1 MKSIIKILAGV
12 LITVNMVVFTA
23 CTDDDFTASIFDTT
37 DYPLDKSSYTFPLD
51 TFLKKNFL
59 EPYNLKYLYKMEDI
73 GSDLDKNLVPIDYE
87 NASIL
92 GFLSKYLWFDVYK
105 KVVGEEFLK
114 QYSPRIIHLVGSHS
128 FNPTSGTETLGVA
141 EGGVKVTLIRGNFFD
156 VNNIEYMNEYFFE
169 TMHHEFSHILHQT
182 KSYPTEFN
190 LLSTGHYDSS
200 NWQDRDEGMCASLG
214 FFSNYGS
221 SETREDFAETIA
233 NYIVKT
239 DDQLAKLYDYAAR
252 GWEVNDPESLDPIY
266 SSWFIYFKNEVNDE
280 NRNLTIPYDY
290 GHDRAITDDDIEIV
304 TENGVETRYLKNDV
318 VSGVVKLIKSGDID
332 ANLDDWYDSAAKK
345 NYRFQVYAVADKDGI
360 DGVQVLDQKINIAR
374 EWFKSA
380 WNADLDALREE
391 VQKRQN
397 NVNSEFTDKL
407 LDQIR
412 NVQ

>member
-1 MKSIIKILAGV
+1 MKITKYILMLAVSAFLGLSLV
-12 LITVNMVVFTA
+12 S
-23 CTDDDFTASIFDTT
+23 CSEDDLGPTIFPD
-37 DYPLDKSSYTFPLD
+37 DEDALDPSSYSYKFDKWLQD
-51 TFLKKNFL
+51 NFL
-59 EPYNLKYLYKMEDI
+59 LPYNLDFRYKMEDV
-73 GSDLDKNLVPIDYE
+73 GTDLNYNLVPATFE
-87 NASIL
+87 NSQKLAVL
-92 GFLSKYLWFDVYK
+92 VKYLWFDVYNDI
-105 KVVGEEFLK
+105 VDPEFLK
-114 QYSPRIIHLVGSHS
+114 FYGPRIIHIIGSPAY
-128 FNPTSGTETLGVA
+128 NPTSGTIILGLA
-141 EGGVKVTLIRGNFFD
+141 EGGIKVSLFR
-156 VNNIEYMNEYFFE
+156 VNDLDLDDMDMLNEYYFK

-280 NRNLTIPYDY
+280 NRNLTIPYAY

-318 VSGVVKLIKSGDID
+318 VSEVVKLIKNGEID